1 MTFSRSY
8 NMIHPYPNP
17 YPDFGESIEEQKK
30 EQEQEH
36 RITIHSAPKTPQLH
50 RTVTSDMFQS
60 VLSFLSDEDLME
72 LIHTDKTFLRSIRK
86 TKRNVFQHAC
96 STCYHPMKH
105 CKCRKRDR
113 CISCFYLLFLIG
125 LCAFC
130 FTYPF
135 QSH

>member
-17 YPDFGESIEEQKK
+17 NPDPDFGELIGEK
-30 EQEQEH
+30 EKEQEH
-36 RITIHSAPKTPQLH
+36 RITIHSAPKIPQLH

-72 LIHTDKTFLRSIRK
+72 LVHIDKTFLRSIRK
-86 TKRNVFQHAC
+86 TKRNIFQHAC

-105 CKCRKRDR
+105 CKCIKRDR
-113 CISCFYLLFLIG
+113 CISYFYFLFLVG
-125 LCAFC
+125 LCVFC